1 MRIRLTI
8 AIGLTLTALAVGVG
22 LARSPLVRAGTDGTP
37 LPTEIGATS
46 VPTTI
51 CQGEET
57 VPAGTTAIRVSLLSL
72 LGPRVK
78 LVARS
83 GGQVVTTGQIGY
95 GWTGAVVAIP
105 VKRVVGTHRHT
116 NICISL
122 AKRQQLV
129 NLRGAN
135 TKFSPA
141 VTEGKEV
148 LPGRMRFDYLRP
160 DNRSWLSLA
169 LPTARRIGLNVG
181 GGTGIVLIPL
191 MLLLSVGALAS
202 WLLVRDLR

>member
-1 MRIRLTI
+1 VRIRLTI
-8 AIGLTLTALAVGVG
+8 AIGLALTMLAVGVS

-46 VPTTI
+46 VPATI

-72 LGPRVK
+72 LGPRIT

-83 GGQVVTTGQIGY
+83 GGQVVTTGEIGY

-105 VKRVVGTHRHT
+105 VRRVVGAHPHT
-116 NICISL
+116 QICVSL

-135 TKFSPA
+135 TRFSPA
-141 VTEGKEV
+141 ITEGKQV
-148 LPGRMRFDYLRP
+148 LAGRMRFDYLRP
-160 DNRSWLSLA
+160 DRKSWLSLV
-169 LPTARRIGLNVG
+169 LPTARRLGLNIG
-181 GGTGIVLIPL
+181 GGAGIVVIPL
-191 MLLLSVGALAS
+191 MLLLSAAALTS

>member
-1 MRIRLTI
+1 VRIRVTI
-8 AIGLTLTALAVGVG
+8 AIGLAFIATAVGVG

-51 CQGEET
+51 CQSEET
-57 VPAGTTAIRVSLLSL
+57 VPDGTTAIRVSMLSL
-72 LGPRVK
+72 LGPRLK

-83 GGQVVTTGQIGY
+83 GGQIVTTGEIGY
-95 GWTGAVVAIP
+95 GWTGAVVTIP
-105 VKRVVGTHRHT
+105 VERVVGAHRHT
-116 NICISL
+116 TICVSL

-141 VTEGKEV
+141 VTEGKQV

-160 DNRSWLSLA
+160 DSKSWLSLA
-169 LPTARRIGLNVG
+169 LPTARRIGLNIG
-181 GGTGIVLIPL
+181 GGAGIVLIPL
-191 MLLLSVGALAS
+191 MLLLSVGTLAS

>member
-1 MRIRLTI
+1 MRIRITI
-8 AIGLTLTALAVGVG
+8 AIGVALLALAVGVG

-37 LPTEIGATS
+37 LPTEIGASS

-72 LGPRVK
+72 LGPRLK

-83 GGQVVTTGQIGY
+83 GGQVVTTGELGY

-105 VKRVVGTHRHT
+105 VKRVVGSHPHT
-116 NICISL
+116 TICVSL

-141 VTEGKEV
+141 VTEGKQV
-148 LPGRMRFDYLRP
+148 LAGRMRFDYLRP

-169 LPTARRIGLNVG
+169 LPTARRIGLDIG
-181 GGTGIVLIPL
+181 GGAGIVLVPL
-191 MLLLSVGALAS
+191 MLLLSVGTLAS

>member
-1 MRIRLTI
+1 VRIRVTI
-8 AIGLTLTALAVGVG
+8 AICLALMLIAVGVS

-57 VPAGTTAIRVSLLSL
+57 VPDGTTAIRVSLLSL
-72 LGPRVK
+72 LGPRIK
-78 LVARS
+78 LIASS
-83 GGQVVTTGQIGY
+83 GGQVLTTGQIGY
-95 GWTGAVVAIP
+95 GWTGAVVTIP
-105 VKRVVGTHRHT
+105 VRRVAGTHPHT
-116 NICISL
+116 KICVSL

-129 NLRGAN
+129 NLRGVN

-141 VTEGKEV
+141 VTEGKQV

-160 DNRSWLSLA
+160 DSKSWLSLI
-169 LPTARRIGLNVG
+169 LPTARRIGLNIG
-181 GGTGIVLIPL
+181 GGGGIVLVPL
-191 MLLLSVGALAS
+191 ILLLSAATLTS

>member
-1 MRIRLTI
+1 MRIRITI
-8 AIGLTLTALAVGVG
+8 AIGLGLIVLAVGIG

-72 LGPRVK
+72 LGPRIK

-83 GGQVVTTGQIGY
+83 GGQVVTSGTIGY
-95 GWTGAVVAIP
+95 GWTGAVVTIP
-105 VKRVVGTHRHT
+105 VRRVVGTHRHT
-116 NICISL
+116 NVCVSL

-141 VTEGKEV
+141 VTEGKQV

-160 DNRSWLSLA
+160 DSRSWLSLT
-169 LPTARRIGLNVG
+169 LPTARRLGLNIG
-181 GGTGIVLIPL
+181 GGAGIILIPL
-191 MLLLSVGALAS
+191 MLLLSVGTLAS
-202 WLLVRDLR
+202 WLVVRDLR

>member
-8 AIGLTLTALAVGVG
+8 AIGLALTAVAVGIS

-57 VPAGTTAIRVSLLSL
+57 VPAGTTAMRVSMLSL
-72 LGPRVK
+72 LGPRIK

-83 GGQVVTTGQIGY
+83 GGQVITTGEIGY
-95 GWTGAVVAIP
+95 GWTGSVVTIP
-105 VKRVVGTHRHT
+105 VARVVGTHRHT
-116 NICISL
+116 NICVSL

-141 VTEGKEV
+141 VTEGKQV
-148 LPGRMRFDYLRP
+148 LSGRMRFDYLRP
-160 DNRSWLSLA
+160 DNKSWLSLA
-169 LPTARRIGLNVG
+169 LPTARRIGLNIG
-181 GGTGIVLIPL
+181 GGAGIILIPL
-191 MLLLSVGALAS
+191 MLLLSAGTLAS

>member
-1 MRIRLTI
+1 VRIRVTV
-8 AIGLTLTALAVGVG
+8 AIGVALTVLAVGVS

-72 LGPRVK
+72 LGPRIK

-105 VKRVVGTHRHT
+105 VRRVVGTHRHT
-116 NICISL
+116 NICVSL

-141 VTEGKEV
+141 VTEGRQV

-160 DNRSWLSLA
+160 DNKSWLSLI
-169 LPTARRIGLNVG
+169 LPTARNIGLNIG
-181 GGTGIVLIPL
+181 GGAGIVVIPL
-191 MLLLSVGALAS
+191 MLLLSVGTLAS

>member
-1 MRIRLTI
+1 MRIRITI
-8 AIGLTLTALAVGVG
+8 AIGVALLAVAVGVA
-22 LARSPLVRAGTDGTP
+22 LVRSPLVRAGTDGTP

-46 VPTTI
+46 VPTTV

-57 VPAGTTAIRVSLLSL
+57 VPAGTTAIRVSMLSL
-72 LGPRVK
+72 LGPRLK

-83 GGQVVTTGQIGY
+83 GGQLVTRGELGY

-105 VKRVVGTHRHT
+105 VTRVLGTHPHT
-116 NICISL
+116 TICVSL

-141 VTEGKEV
+141 VTEGKQV
-148 LPGRMRFDYLRP
+148 LTGRMRFDYLRP
-160 DNRSWLSLA
+160 DSRSWLSLA
-169 LPTARRIGLNVG
+169 LPAARRLGLNIG
-181 GGTGIVLIPL
+181 GGAGIVLIPL
-191 MLLLSVGALAS
+191 LLLLSVGTLAS

>member
-1 MRIRLTI
+1 VRIRLAI
-8 AIGLTLTALAVGVG
+8 AIGLALTAIAVGVS

-46 VPTTI
+46 VPATI

-72 LGPRVK
+72 LGPRIK
-78 LVARS
+78 LVARA
-83 GGQVVTTGQIGY
+83 GGQVVTVGEIGY

-105 VKRVVGTHRHT
+105 VRRVVGTHPHT
-116 NICISL
+116 KICVTL

-141 VTEGKEV
+141 MTDGNQV

-160 DNRSWLSLA
+160 DSSSWLSLA
-169 LPTARRIGLNVG
+169 RPTARRLGLSIGG
-181 GGTGIVLIPL
+181 SGSIALIPFV
-191 MLLLSVGALAS
+191 LLLSAAALTS
-202 WLLVRDLR
+202 WLLARDLG

>member
-1 MRIRLTI
+1 VRIRLTI
-8 AIGLTLTALAVGVG
+8 AIGLALTALAVGIS

-46 VPTTI
+46 VPATI

-72 LGPRVK
+72 LGPRIK

-83 GGQVVTTGQIGY
+83 GGQAVTTGEIGY

-105 VKRVVGTHRHT
+105 VTRVVGIHAHT
-116 NICISL
+116 KICVTL

-129 NLRGAN
+129 NLRGVN

-141 VTEGKEV
+141 VTEGKQV

-160 DNRSWLSLA
+160 DSSSWLSLA
-169 LPTARRIGLNVG
+169 LPTARRIGLNIG
-181 GGTGIVLIPL
+181 GGAGIVLIPL
-191 MLLLSVGALAS
+191 MLLLSAVALTS
-202 WLLVRDLR
+202 WLLARDLR

>member
-1 MRIRLTI
+1 VRIRITI
-8 AIGLTLTALAVGVG
+8 AIGLALLALAVGVG

-37 LPTEIGATS
+37 LPTEIGASS

-57 VPAGTTAIRVSLLSL
+57 VPAGTTAIRVSMLSL
-72 LGPRVK
+72 LGPRLK
-78 LVARS
+78 LTARS
-83 GGQVVTTGQIGY
+83 GGQVVTTGELGY

-105 VKRVVGTHRHT
+105 VATVVGTHPHT
-116 NICISL
+116 TVCVSL

-141 VTEGKEV
+141 VTEGKQV
-148 LPGRMRFDYLRP
+148 LAGRMRFDYLRP

-169 LPTARRIGLNVG
+169 LPTARRIGLNIG
-181 GGTGIVLIPL
+181 GGAGIVLVPL
-191 MLLLSVGALAS
+191 MLLLSVGTLAS

>member
-1 MRIRLTI
+1 MRIRITV
-8 AIGLTLTALAVGVG
+8 AIGLALTALAVGVG

-37 LPTEIGATS
+37 LPAEIGATS
-46 VPTTI
+46 APATI

-57 VPAGTTAIRVSLLSL
+57 VPAGTTAIRASLLSL
-72 LGPRVK
+72 LGPRIK

-83 GGQVVTTGQIGY
+83 GGQVVSTGELGY
-95 GWTGAVVAIP
+95 GWTGAVIAIP
-105 VKRVVGTHRHT
+105 VKRVVGSHRHT

-141 VTEGKEV
+141 VSDGNQV
-148 LPGRMRFDYLRP
+148 LPGRLRFDYLRP
-160 DNRSWLSLA
+160 DKSSWLSLA
-169 LPTARRIGLNVG
+169 LPTARQIGLNIG
-181 GGTGIVLIPL
+181 GGAGIVVIPL
-191 MLLLSVGALAS
+191 MLLFGVGTLAS
-202 WLLVRDLR
+202 WLLVRELR